1 MNPVVTLQIGTALGR
16 GSRRALSTSGIVLMV
31 LTIAY
36 QLVFVGSINT
46 AVAGMLPDTAQQGQ
60 IGLTLPIST
69 SVSGL
74 LAVVSILFGTYILL
88 VATRLLVRDSSE
100 LSSLPSELFTH
111 RVGRA
116 LLAAIVA
123 NVLVSIAVTLGLIA
137 LVIPGLFLS
146 VSFTF
151 VFFAIGV
158 EDQGPVDALRRSW
171 DLATGNRWRLF
182 GLVLIVGIVAG
193 AVGGLSSLVT
203 IAGPAIGQIVVLSII
218 SIITIVNY
226 GILADAF
233 VQLRTEAASEPKIQ

>member
-1 MNPVVTLQIGTALGR
+1 
-16 GSRRALSTSGIVLMV
+16 MV

>member
-1 MNPVVTLQIGTALGR
+1 MDSVVTLQIGTALGR
-16 GSRRALSTSGIVLMV
+16 GSRRALSTSGIALMA
-31 LTIAY
+31 LTVAY

-46 AVAGMLPDTAQQGQ
+46 AVAGMLPDSAQQGQ

-74 LAVVSILFGTYILL
+74 LAVVSILFGTYVLL
-88 VATRLLVRDSSE
+88 VATRLLVREPGE

-116 LLAAIVA
+116 LVAAVVA
-123 NVLVSIAVTLGLIA
+123 NVVVSITVTLGLIA
-137 LVIPGLFLS
+137 LVVPGLFLS

-158 EDQGPVDALRRSW
+158 EDQGPINALRRSW
-171 DLATGNRWRLF
+171 ELATGNRWRLF

-193 AVGGLSSLVT
+193 AVGGLSSLFAM
-203 IAGPAIGQIVVLSII
+203 AGPAVGQIVILTII
-218 SIITIVNY
+218 SIVTIVNY